1 MCLQIIDLATISILR
16 KGKLWCQITFTL
28 SRALKNVSVS
38 DGVVKYWRWCREHK
52 WMHGPRKPNLPN
64 SPADLFNTLSPSN
77 FIIII
82 WPSGLHFI
90 CPRKEIRLGTYSMT
104 ATGTTTSTFSS
115 GLIAE
120 EFLIR
125 YSMLSSIS
133 LSEKSTPMSLNGI
146 FALSLGEP

>member
-1 MCLQIIDLATISILR
+1 
-16 KGKLWCQITFTL
+16 
-28 SRALKNVSVS
+28 
-38 DGVVKYWRWCREHK
+38 
-52 WMHGPRKPNLPN
+52 
-64 SPADLFNTLSPSN
+64 
-77 FIIII
+77 
-82 WPSGLHFI
+82 
-90 CPRKEIRLGTYSMT
+90 MT